1 MPLLFFHRNNRDLEK
16 WIARFVYILMALN
29 SSHTQLFLPL
39 PRLVDV
45 DERAQINVAATKD
58 AQ

>member
-16 WIARFVYILMALN
+16 WIVRFVYILMALN

-39 PRLVDV
+39 PRLVD
-45 DERAQINVAATKD
+45 ERTQMWPVAATKD